1 MTPRK
6 LIQQVGI
13 ERSEAELLL
22 AHLLEVDRGWLIAHA
37 DEPLDDHRVGMFL
50 TQAEVRAKGEPLA
63 YLLGYRDF
71 WTLRLAVS
79 RDVLIPRRET
89 EHLVEWALECIDA
102 GAQTALDLGTG
113 SGAVALACKAERPAI
128 RITGVDLS
136 QQALL
141 CARENSRSLALEVDW
156 RHGNWFQAV
165 PETRW
170 DLVVSNPPYIAAN
183 DVHLTQGDLPAEP
196 DTALVAGNT
205 GLEAIEQI
213 IEQAPQALNAA
224 AWLLIEH
231 GYDQAEAVTEL
242 LRSTGFQHVHTR
254 QDLSHQARITGG
266 QWLNSLTGN

>member
-6 LIQQVGI
+6 LLQQVDI

-22 AHLLEVDRGWLIAHA
+22 AHLLDVDRGWLIAHA
-37 DEPLDDHRVGMFL
+37 EEPLDNHLADMFL
-50 TQAEVRAKGEPLA
+50 TQADVRAQGEPLA

-136 QQALL
+136 PRALL
-141 CARENSRSLALEVDW
+141 CAQENSRSLALEVDW
-156 RHGNWFQAV
+156 RHGDWFQAV

-170 DLVVSNPPYIAAN
+170 DLVMSNPPYIAAN

-196 DTALVAGNT
+196 DTALIAGNT
-205 GLEAIEQI
+205 GLEAIEHI
-213 IEQAPQALNAA
+213 VEQAPQALNTA

-231 GYDQAEAVTEL
+231 GYDQADAVAKM
-242 LRSTGFQHVHTR
+242 LRSAGFQHVQTR
-254 QDLSHQARITGG
+254 RDWSHQARITGG
-266 QWLNSLTGN
+266 QWLN

>member
-6 LIQQVGI
+6 LLQQVGI

-37 DEPLDDHRVGMFL
+37 DEPLDDRSAGMFL
-50 TQAEVRAKGEPLA
+50 T
-63 YLLGYRDF
+63 LLGYRDF

-89 EHLVEWALECIDA
+89 EHLVEWELECIDA

-128 RITGVDLS
+128 RMTGVDLS

-141 CARENSRSLALEVDW
+141 CAKENSRSLALEVDW
-156 RHGNWFQAV
+156 RHGDWFQAV

-170 DLVVSNPPYIAAN
+170 DLVVSNPPYIAVN
-183 DVHLTQGDLPAEP
+183 DLHLTQGDLPAEP